1 MGPRTVAKS
10 VDLQVRFIAD
20 ATGEFTNALDLSF
33 DATKVFGNH
42 RSKRYALVVEDGKV
56 K

>member
-1 MGPRTVAKS
+1 M
-10 VDLQVRFIAD
+10 
-20 ATGEFTNALDLSF
+20 ELDF

-56 K
+56 KYVDLPSYLKSTRKLTQDHQVDPHRE